1 MTFMGNN
8 CGPEAVDYYE
18 RQCSHDFIFPQPCV
32 NGAPQLTP
40 KAGDPRVDQGG
51 APYPP
56 SSPDP
61 ACAAETLPS
70 VPPGG
75 ARSAATLTDG
85 RSHEGFPSFTSREPG
100 GRPSSNFVPTAD
112 ASFTARTATADEPG
126 HLTPDS
132 APTAAGYAPGPPL
145 RCADLL
151 LFAIALLGVVLI
163 AHFTPL
169 LIGALAT

>member
-18 RQCSHDFIFPQPCV
+18 RQCSHDFIFPQPRV

-75 ARSAATLTDG
+75 ARSAATLTG
-85 RSHEGFPSFTSREPG
+85 EQMPLRCTLT
-100 GRPSSNFVPTAD
+100 RPSSNFVPTAD

-126 HLTPDS
+126 HPTPDS

>member
-1 MTFMGNN
+1 MTGLPNN
-8 CGPEAVDYYE
+8 CGPECVDYYE
-18 RQCSHDFIFPQPCV
+18 RQCSHDFIFLGTSV
-32 NGAPQLTP
+32 NGAALTP
-40 KAGDPRVDQGG
+40 KAGDPDAAHQGG
-51 APYPP
+51 
-56 SSPDP
+56 SSICRPVADP

-75 ARSAATLTDG
+75 ARSAAT
-85 RSHEGFPSFTSREPG
+85 SSR
-100 GRPSSNFVPTAD
+100 TAD

-126 HLTPDS
+126 HLTPDG
-132 APTAAGYAPGPPL
+132 APTAAGLAPGPPL

-151 LFAIALLGVVLI
+151 LFAVALLGIVLI